1 MTDHEADAYTRKREM
16 EPEDALDP
24 DDELITVGEA
34 KAILKRTRQRV
45 HKYIEGGK
53 LKVIKRMGVQG
64 IILLSRKE
72 VEILRGNIEY
82 YDPPEEGQG
91 DE

>member
-1 MTDHEADAYTRKREM
+1 VTDHEADAYTRKREM
-16 EPEDALDP
+16 ELEDALEP

-34 KAILKRTRQRV
+34 TAILRRTRQRV

-53 LKVIKRMGVQG
+53 LKVIKRIGAQGLVQ
-64 IILLSRKE
+64 LSRKE
-72 VEILRGNIEY
+72 VEALREIIKAD
-82 YDPPEEGQG
+82 DPPEGED